1 MAFIKETDTYRLY
14 RPNGCWGTNYTIIN
28 YKTDTEYLIDISD
41 VSNTEE
47 EEDTILYS
55 ELLELDPDSFA
66 PYVWKIA
73 NKDSI
78 QYRVNYYTREITE
91 LIKDML
97 STENEEQRDYILQ
110 DMKSLA
116 DTRQELLNSL
126 SI

>member
-1 MAFIKETDTYRLY
+1 MITENNEYRLY
-14 RPNGCWGTNYTIIN
+14 SPRGCWGTNYTIIN
-28 YKTDTEYLIDISD
+28 RITDTEYLIDISD